1 MSMDRRKFLQISG
14 IFSAFAFT
22 GSLQTMLHASKT
34 SLIRNYLSKDP
45 SRILDLHS
53 SLSYKILSTKGSLMS
68 DGNRVPGKADGMA
81 AFSVDSNH
89 TVIVR
94 NHELGRTSG
103 KLMGPFKNPKKN
115 ALSLGKNHYD
125 PTAFGGTTNL
135 LINDSTNEVLK
146 EYLSLSGTMTNC
158 AGGPSPW
165 NTWLTCEENTSI
177 NKKESISHGYVFEV
191 DPKKDYL
198 QEPVPLKN
206 MGRFSHEAVAFDR
219 HGHAYLTEDRSNGL
233 LYKYIPNQRNSLF
246 EGDLYALK
254 IKHQD
259 SRNWKKNNI
268 SVGEQFSV
276 EWVKLEDPDPVDDT
290 LRKTGYEKGATIF
303 ARGEGITSDENSV
316 YFTCTSGGRYH
327 RGQIWKLTPISK
339 SKAKLE
345 LWFEMSNDD
354 MINMPDNLT
363 VAPWGDLIVCE
374 DNPDIDRLWGIKPDG
389 SVYLIAENS
398 YTSSELAGVCFNQKN
413 DTMYINIQHNGQTIA
428 INGDW
433 AKVRQ

>member
-1 MSMDRRKFLQISG
+1 MNRRKFLQISG
-14 IFSAFAFT
+14 IFSAYALS

-34 SLIRNYLSKDP
+34 SLTKNYLSKDP
-45 SRILDLHS
+45 NKIIDLHS

-68 DGNRVPGKADGMA
+68 DGNRVPGNADGMA

-103 KLMGPFKNPKKN
+103 KLMGPFKHPKKN

-135 LINDSTNEVLK
+135 LINDNTNEVVK

-219 HGHAYLTEDRSNGL
+219 HGYAYLTEDRSDGL
-233 LYKYIPNQRNSLF
+233 LYKYIPNQKNSLL

-259 SRNWKKNNI
+259 SRNWKKDNI
-268 SVGEQFSV
+268 SEGEEFSV
-276 EWVKLEDPDPVDDT
+276 EWVKLEDPDPEDDT

-303 ARGEGITSDENSV
+303 ARGEGITSDGNSV
-316 YFTCTSGGRYH
+316 YFTCTSGGKYR

-345 LWFEMSNDD
+345 LWFEMSCKRYDKY
-354 MINMPDNLT
+354 
-363 VAPWGDLIVCE
+363 A
-374 DNPDIDRLWGIKPDG
+374 
-389 SVYLIAENS
+389 
-398 YTSSELAGVCFNQKN
+398 
-413 DTMYINIQHNGQTIA
+413 
-428 INGDW
+428 
-433 AKVRQ
+433 